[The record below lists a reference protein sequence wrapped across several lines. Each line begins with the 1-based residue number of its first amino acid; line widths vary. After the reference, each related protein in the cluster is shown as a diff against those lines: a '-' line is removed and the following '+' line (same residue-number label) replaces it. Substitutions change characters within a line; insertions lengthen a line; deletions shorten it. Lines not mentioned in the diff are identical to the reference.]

1 MKRILAGISVVLL
14 MSLVVSL
21 GTFAAIKPHVIY
33 GDDNRLDLYQI
44 TSANLLN
51 VARSTAAVF
60 DQADLKQ
67 QASYFEILTGT
78 YAEEMRVCRQ
88 EPFADQQAGAICSA
102 FLISDNL
109 VATAGHCVK
118 VNDCEKVVFVFD
130 HSMLSANQD
139 VKTIKPEN
147 IYFCDRIMKREQTSV
162 VDYAIIRLDRSVPG
176 REPLSFAQS
185 YPSVGTTTTVIGHPG
200 GLPTK
205 VAEGGVI
212 RRTQTG
218 YFVTDLDTYGGN
230 SGSPVLNSQTLE
242 VMGILVRGEKDYV
255 FDPENDCS
263 LSKRCGQA
271 DCEGEEVT
279 HISYVQE
286 ALRP

>member
-1 MKRILAGISVVLL
+1 MKRILVGISVVILL
-14 MSLVVSL
+14 SQSALA
-21 GTFAAIKPHVIY
+21 GIEPHVIY
-33 GDDNRLDLYQI
+33 GDDNRLDLYQV
-44 TSANLLN
+44 TSTKLLN
-51 VARSTAAVF
+51 LARSTAAIF
-60 DQADLKQ
+60 DRADLKQ
-67 QASYFEILTGT
+67 QASYFEILTGNF
-78 YAEEMRVCRQ
+78 AEEMRVCRQ
-88 EPFADQQAGAICSA
+88 EPFAEQQAGAVCSA

-118 VNDCEKVVFVFD
+118 VNDCEKVAFVFD

-139 VKTIKPEN
+139 VKTINNEN
-147 IYFCDRIMKREQTSV
+147 IFFCDRIMKREQTSV

-185 YPSVGTTTTVIGHPG
+185 YPSVGTPTTVIGHPG

-205 VAEGGVI
+205 VADGGVI

-218 YFVTDLDTYGGN
+218 YFVTDLDAYGGN